1 MKKITCCM
9 RRVIHVA
16 YKYIAQ
22 RIIHQVHEIHVKNVV
37 VIYLEGYIK
46 IRQTYQVFMVLSISY
61 PTSCFLFLSFFLLG
75 KGASGW
81 DVLCKIYMAEKGVV
95 GGQ

>member
-22 RIIHQVHEIHVKNVV
+22 RIIHLHQVHEIHVKNVV

-61 PTSCFLFLSFFLLG
+61 PTSCFLFLSFFF
-75 KGASGW
+75 
-81 DVLCKIYMAEKGVV
+81 Y
-95 GGQ
+95 